1 MFPTR
6 CPGFEIMGTGE
17 AIASERP
24 LTETRPAA
32 TADAE
37 LLLEREQELLVLER
51 MVRGAAGGEG
61 GLVVIE
67 GAAGIGK
74 SRLVARLRERAAA
87 SGLRVLAARGSDL
100 EREFAFGVV
109 RQLYEPA
116 LAGEGERGRLLAGAA
131 ASAAPVF
138 DALGGDAGRGDGSFA
153 ALHGLYWVTVN
164 LAGDGP
170 LLLAVDDLHWCDRPS
185 LRFLAYLARRLEG
198 LPIVLA
204 VSLRI
209 ADPGTDP
216 VLVGELVGAVDATH
230 VRPQPL
236 SGDGVG
242 DMVQAR
248 LGAEPAPAFTRACL
262 DATGGNPLL
271 LRQLLT
277 SLGDDGVAPT
287 DAHAGAVRDV
297 GPRAVSRTV
306 LLRLHRLPPGAR
318 AVAQAVAVLGDRAE
332 LPLVAASAG
341 LGEQEVAQA
350 AAELARAE
358 ILRPDALGFAHPLVR
373 DAIYH
378 ELPAGE
384 RELRH
389 AHAARLLADAQA
401 PAEAV
406 ATHLRMAP
414 RRGDGWVVDV
424 LAQAAAS
431 ARSKGASDSA
441 VAYLARALDEPPAP
455 ERRAAI
461 LFELG
466 LAETLTSGPS
476 AAAHLREAWGLLE
489 DPRHR
494 ALAASILARTLL
506 FTAPA
511 REAAEVASRAADET
525 PPELVDERQ
534 ALRALAIAAVFYGI
548 SNDAAVAHLED
559 LHPEGD
565 GPGARM
571 LAAVLAFGRAT
582 LGAGAEE
589 SAALARWALAD
600 DVLIEADPGLFPV
613 AAIAVLVLADQE
625 DALAAWEPLRE
636 LAHRRGSLVGNLT
649 VNLWRGFTLLR
660 RGDLREAQTSLEAA
674 QEQFADWGRVR
685 SRETYGAAFLAAV
698 RLGRGDLDGARA
710 ALASAQQEDDGSN
723 GYAQLL
729 LSRASLL
736 LAEGRPGEALAV
748 ADSLSR
754 LHVFATHPGY
764 APWRSLRAQAL
775 DRLGRTDEAIAAAA
789 EELAIA
795 RRFGAP
801 AITGRALRVLGTV
814 DREHG
819 LQHLH
824 EAVEVLES
832 STARLELAEALLA
845 LGTALRLTRAPA
857 EAREPLRRALELADR
872 CGADA
877 LVAHA
882 RGELYATGARPRS
895 TAVRGAAA
903 LTPSERRVA
912 ELAAEG
918 RSNKDVAQELFVTPK
933 TVEVHLSS
941 AYRKLGIT
949 SRRDLGRALTAA

>member
-1 MFPTR
+1 
-6 CPGFEIMGTGE
+6 
-17 AIASERP
+17 
-24 LTETRPAA
+24 LTETRPAG

-37 LLLEREQELLVLER
+37 LLFERAQELAALERV
-51 MVRGAAGGEG
+51 VRRATAGDG

-74 SRLVARLRERAAA
+74 SRLLARLRERAGVAE
-87 SGLRVLAARGSDL
+87 LRVLAARGSDL

-109 RQLYEPA
+109 RQLYEPP
-116 LAGEGERGRLLAGAA
+116 LAGEAERACLLAGAA
-131 ASAAPVF
+131 SAAAPVF
-138 DALGGDAGRGDGSFA
+138 DTVGSGGPGGGDGSFA
-153 ALHGLYWVTVN
+153 ALHGLYWLTVN

-198 LPIVLA
+198 LPTVLA
-204 VSLRI
+204 VSLRS

-216 VLVGELVGAVDATH
+216 VLVGELVGAVDAVH
-230 VRPQPL
+230 VAPQPL
-236 SGDGVG
+236 SGDGVA

-248 LGAEPAPAFTRACL
+248 LGAEPAPAFTHACL

-277 SLGDDGVAPT
+277 SLGDDGVTPT
-287 DAHAGAVRDV
+287 DAQAGAVRDV

-306 LLRLHRLPPGAR
+306 LLRLHRLSAETR
-318 AVAQAVAVLGDRAE
+318 AVAHAVAVLGDRAE
-332 LPLVAASAG
+332 LPLVSASAG
-341 LGEQEVAQA
+341 LDDEAVARGA
-350 AAELARAE
+350 AVLARAE
-358 ILRPDALGFAHPLVR
+358 ILRPEAPLGFTHPLVR
-373 DAIYH
+373 DAVYH

-389 AHAARLLADAQA
+389 ADAARLLAEAHA
-401 PAEAV
+401 PAEAI

-414 RRGDGWVVDV
+414 RRGEGWVVDV
-424 LAQAAAS
+424 LADAAAS

-441 VAYLARALDEPPAP
+441 VAYLARALHEPPAP

-461 LFELG
+461 LLDLG
-466 LAETLTSGPS
+466 IAETLTSGTS
-476 AAAHLREAWGLLE
+476 AAAHLREAWDLLD
-489 DPRHR
+489 DPRRR
-494 ALAASILARTLL
+494 AVAASILARTLL

-534 ALRALAIAAVFYGI
+534 ALRALALAAVFYGI
-548 SNDAAVAHLED
+548 ANEDAVARLDDLRLE
-559 LHPEGD
+559 GG

-571 LAAVLAFGRAT
+571 LAAVSAFGRAT

-589 SAALARWALAD
+589 SAALARWALED
-600 DVLIEADPGLFPV
+600 DILIEADPGLFPV

-625 DALAAWEPLRE
+625 DALAAWEPLRA
-636 LAHRRGSLVGNLT
+636 LAHRRGSLVGNLS

-660 RGDLREAQTSLEAA
+660 RGDLREALVSLEAA

-685 SRETYGAAFLAAV
+685 SRETYGAAFLSAA
-698 RLGRGDLDGARA
+698 RLGRGDLEGARA
-710 ALASAQQEDDGSN
+710 ALASAQQDPDGSN

-729 LSRASLL
+729 VSRASLL
-736 LAEGRPGEALAV
+736 LAEGRPAEALDV
-748 ADSLSR
+748 AGDLAR

-764 APWRSLRAQAL
+764 ASWRSLRAQAL
-775 DRLGRTDEAIAAAA
+775 DRLGRTEEAIATAA
-789 EELAIA
+789 EEVAIA
-795 RRFGAP
+795 RRFGA
-801 AITGRALRVLGTV
+801 ASITGRALRVLGTV

-819 LQHLH
+819 LEHLR
-824 EAVEVLES
+824 EAVDVLERA
-832 STARLELAEALLA
+832 TARLELAEALLA
-845 LGTALRLTRAPA
+845 LGTALRLTRAPSQ
-857 EAREPLRRALELADR
+857 ARELLRRGLELADR
-872 CGADA
+872 WGADA

-882 RGELYATGARPRS
+882 RTELYATGARPRT
-895 TAVRGAAA
+895 TALRGAAS

-912 ELAAEG
+912 ELAAAG
-918 RSNKDVAQELFVTPK
+918 RSNKDVAQTLFVTPK

-949 SRRDLGRALTAA
+949 SRHELSRALATV